1 MNNINKEILEKLNEC
16 QIPIEEAMGFLIP
29 LFYGYQPKY
38 IPEELEMQILATTIV
53 SYDILT
59 GNVQWELPLFINEN
73 LSDPFDWVKTEY
85 CKLFREINP
94 SCPLMA
100 EEAKRRMIKL
110 FKEQPHIRKQD
121 VIETTKMYLMNTS
134 SQFIGEPH
142 YFIEKGT
149 GASKVQKILSWYEKY
164 QEANKDNNE
173 STHNS
178 RILQ

>member
-1 MNNINKEILEKLNEC
+1 MTQINKEILDKLNEY

-29 LFYGYQPKY
+29 LFYGYEPNF
-38 IPEELEMQILATTIV
+38 IPDDIKMQVLATNII
-53 SYDILT
+53 SYEIGTDIL
-59 GNVQWELPLFINEN
+59 QWQFPLFINEN

-100 EEAKRRMIKL
+100 EEAKKRMIKL

-121 VIETTKMYLMNTS
+121 VIETTKMYLMNTN

-149 GASKVQKILSWYEKY
+149 GAGKTQKILSWYEKY